1 MLHSEDQNES
11 YEFVQTVVGKHG
23 NEAHKLIPILQEIQ
37 SIRSYLSEDVMHH
50 VADALGITPGTV
62 FGVATFYSHFTLS
75 PKGKHIIKVCD
86 GTPCHVKK
94 SEDIIKTIEHELGLS
109 EEKSTTDDML
119 FTLEIVACVGVCGLA
134 PVIVIDEEVHGEMT
148 REKTIGLINKLRGEE
163 SVDA

>member
-1 MLHSEDQNES
+1 MLHPDDQNES

-23 NEAHKLIPILQEIQ
+23 NEAHNLIPILQEIQ

-50 VADALGITPGTV
+50 VANALDITPGTV

-86 GTPCHVKK
+86 GTPCHVRK
-94 SEDIIKTIEHELGLS
+94 SEEIIKTIESELGLS

-134 PVIVIDEEVHGEMT
+134 PVILVDEDVHGEMT
-148 REKTIGLINKLRGEE
+148 KEKTIALINKIQEE
-163 SVDA
+163 EVADA